1 MMSRSTT
8 AVTILTPQGRGA
20 VAVIVV
26 EGPMA
31 VELVE
36 QFFWPKGS
44 TRLVDLPCGRI
55 VYGRWGS
62 EPAEDVIACRR
73 SDACVEVHC
82 HGGNAAARR
91 IADDLMIA
99 GAAEQ
104 PWSDWTCA
112 HEGSVI
118 GALARIELARA
129 VTARTAEIL
138 LDQYD
143 GALDRRLREILAKI
157 ENGDCATRMIDELLA
172 HAPVGLH
179 LTEPWRV
186 VVAGPPNVGKS
197 SLVNALVGYER
208 AIVFDQPGTTRDV
221 VTAHAAFSGWPVE
234 LCDTA
239 GLRASADPLESA
251 GVERARQQAGAADCL
266 LLVFDGSQA
275 WSAEQ
280 QELIDAWP
288 NAIIVDNKC
297 DLGVAERSAARGRET
312 VATSALREEGISEL
326 MDRIVRRLAPVEPAA
341 GEAVPFSME
350 HVERLEAAKA
360 ALNVDDD
367 YAARG
372 HLLALLAPREVAE
385 SIRGDVPG
393 MRANDRR

>member
-1 MMSRSTT
+1 MSRSTT

-36 QFFWPKGS
+36 QNFWPKGS

-73 SDACVEVHC
+73 SNACVEVHC

-91 IADDLMIA
+91 IVDDLVTA
-99 GAAEQ
+99 GVQSSRGRIGLVRTKARL
-104 PWSDWTCA
+104 
-112 HEGSVI
+112 SV
-118 GALARIELARA
+118 ALARIQLARA

-239 GLRASADPLESA
+239 GLRQRRSA
-251 GVERARQQAGAADCL
+251 GIRWSRAHRQQAGTADCL
-266 LLVFDGSQA
+266 LLVFDGSQT

-312 VATSALREEGISEL
+312 VATSALRGEGISEL

-372 HLLALLAPREVAE
+372 HLLALLAPKETGACSVGSGAP
-385 SIRGDVPG
+385 RGAD
-393 MRANDRR
+393 